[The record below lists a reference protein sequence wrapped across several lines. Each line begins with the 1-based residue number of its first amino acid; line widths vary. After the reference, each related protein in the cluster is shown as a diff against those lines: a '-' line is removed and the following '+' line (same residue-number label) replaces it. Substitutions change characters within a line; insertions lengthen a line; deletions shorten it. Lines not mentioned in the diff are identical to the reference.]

1 MIPEAYPEKL
11 YDLIPGTPVVTVA
24 RPLTRHVVLGA
35 GCKVASEVDVQNL
48 ICDEV
53 TLFRRKGGGGT
64 VLLGPHTMVLTIQA
78 NVSHP
83 FGHKIYFNSINQA
96 IIDTLQIILPLNYR
110 EQGISDITVN
120 NRKICGSSMY
130 RRKKLL
136 LFQASVLVED
146 AGRHMERYLKTPSKQ
161 PEYRHN
167 RNHSSFVTNL
177 RSLGLSG
184 TWPEWLD
191 VFRLALP
198 VNLTNH
204 FSQLPDVYK

>member
-1 MIPEAYPEKL
+1 MIPQPYPEKL
-11 YDLIPGTPVVTVA
+11 HDLIPGKPVVTVS
-24 RPLTRHVVLGA
+24 RPMTRHVVLGA
-35 GCKVASEVDVQNL
+35 GCKVGSEVDVQNL
-48 ICDEV
+48 IHDEV
-53 TLFRRKGGGGT
+53 ALFRRKGGGGT

-83 FGHKIYFNSINQA
+83 FGHKIYFGAINQA
-96 IIDTLQIILPLNYR
+96 IIDTLQIIFPLNYR

-120 NRKICGSSMY
+120 HRKLCGSSIY

-146 AGRHMERYLKTPSKQ
+146 DSRHMERYLKTPPKQ
-161 PEYRHN
+161 PEYRQN

-191 VFRLALP
+191 VFRSELP
-198 VNLTNH
+198 VNLTKH
-204 FSQLPDVYK
+204 FNQLPERYK